1 MKART
6 LALAAIV
13 CAAVSGLR
21 AVAEPLAPYTAVE
34 VDLFMADRGVAF
46 PADYQS
52 ALVDDIGREM
62 TLAYPTLIIVR
73 QGDAIPYGRALLRIS
88 GTVIGFKPGSRV
100 KRQFI
105 GFGAGATIVRANV
118 RFADAATGQVLFIR
132 ELKGLTWTGISGGDS
147 RSADDSLARKIVKLC
162 KAARLMESN

>member
-6 LALAAIV
+6 IALAAVI
-13 CAAVSGLR
+13 CAAVSGLS
-21 AVAEPLAPYTAVE
+21 ALAQPSAPYAAVE
-34 VDLFMADRGVAF
+34 VDLFVADRGVAF

-52 ALVDDIGREM
+52 ALIGDIAREM

-73 QGDAIPYGRALLRIS
+73 QGDALPYQRALLRIS
-88 GTVIGFKPGSRV
+88 GTVIEFKPGSRV

-105 GFGAGATIVRANV
+105 GFGVGATLVRANV

-132 ELKGLTWTGISGGDS
+132 EVKGLTWTGISGGDS